1 MSTVH
6 QQHQC
11 SYAAVLNL
19 SDKVSV
25 CREFRTST
33 ALPFLILPSQI
44 TGDTYSS
51 KAFTNFFWK
60 LHPFYRRGLICL
72 SEGPQ
77 QKHELPH
84 SDASLRRVMTTVH
97 TERTAAKAVLLS
109 CRSAPTA
116 QNQSSEDA
124 LSSRQLEKSQ
134 ACKTV
139 WFCLFCLVSCLTW
152 IKCQ

>member
-1 MSTVH
+1 MSTLQVLRSKCPQFTSSTSALM
-6 QQHQC
+6 QQHLIYLIKSLFAESSEQ
-11 SYAAVLNL
+11 AQL
-19 SDKVSV
+19 SHFSSFPP
-25 CREFRTST
+25 RPLGT
-33 ALPFLILPSQI
+33 Q
-44 TGDTYSS
+44 YSS

-139 WFCLFCLVSCLTW
+139 
-152 IKCQ
+152 